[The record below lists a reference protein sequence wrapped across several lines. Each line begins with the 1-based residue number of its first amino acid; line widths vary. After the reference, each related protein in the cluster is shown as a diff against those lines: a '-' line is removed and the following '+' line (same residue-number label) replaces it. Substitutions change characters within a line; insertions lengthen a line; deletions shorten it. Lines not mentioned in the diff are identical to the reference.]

1 MVKDLVSI
9 ITPCYNGEK
18 VISRLMESVLN
29 QTYKK
34 IEFVLVD
41 DGSTDNTASIVK
53 SYESKFTEQ
62 GMIFKYVYQDHDFL
76 GKRI

>member
-62 GMIFKYVYQDHDFL
+62 GMIFKYVYQENRGL